1 MYTILVK
8 SVPSPNRYS
17 TRLKSNIPTNPQFIH
32 PIVAITKATLYNVC
46 INYSSFLLL
55 FCAKK
60 TNLFIIHCFLFN
72 IIYQKEHGGEIMK
85 KRFLFLL
92 IFGLFVLGG
101 CGKVSEKDIIKEFE
115 KKIRNADSY
124 YLEGTLDIVNN
135 EDIYT
140 YDVKVSYAKKDNYK
154 VELVNT
160 VNNHQQ
166 IILRNSDGV
175 YVVTPRINKSF
186 KFQSDWPYNNSQV
199 YLLGPILDDINSDD
213 ERVFEEVSDGQKVTV
228 AANYPNNPKL
238 VKQEILFDKDSNIK
252 KVTVIDKDGNAQ
264 ITMNFDKIDLN
275 SKFKDN
281 YFDLKNIFDIK
292 EDDTN
297 NDKDIP
303 NNQNNSNNNDNTT
316 NTETETKQTSSIE
329 DVIYPMYLP
338 VNTYLSNSEKV
349 NKDNGERLILTFDG
363 DNPFMLI
370 EETLSYEESHLIVPT
385 YGELELMASTVA
397 IVNDNSVNWI
407 DNNME
412 YYVVSDK
419 LSKSELL
426 EIARSISVLPVSKQ

>member
-1 MYTILVK
+1 
-8 SVPSPNRYS
+8 
-17 TRLKSNIPTNPQFIH
+17 
-32 PIVAITKATLYNVC
+32 
-46 INYSSFLLL
+46 
-55 FCAKK
+55 
-60 TNLFIIHCFLFN
+60 
-72 IIYQKEHGGEIMK
+72 MK
-85 KRFLFLL
+85 KKILFLL
-92 IFGLFVLGG
+92 IVGLFVLGG
-101 CGKVSEKDIIKEFE
+101 CGKVSEKDIIKEFSKKVE
-115 KKIRNADSY
+115 KSDSY

-140 YDVKVSYAKKDNYK
+140 YDVKVSYARKDNYK

-160 VNNHQQ
+160 INNHEQ

-199 YLLGPILDDINSDD
+199 YLLGPILEDINGDE
-213 ERVFEEVSDGQKVTV
+213 ERVFEETKDGYKVSVS
-228 AANYPNNPKL
+228 ANYPNNIKL
-238 VKQEILFDKDSNIK
+238 VKQEIIFDKNSNIK

-264 ITMNFDKIDLN
+264 ITMNFDKIDLD
-275 SKFKDN
+275 SKFNNDHFN
-281 YFDLKNIFDIK
+281 LKNIIDIK
-292 EDDTN
+292 EENADN
-297 NDKDIP
+297 KD
-303 NNQNNSNNNDNTT
+303 NSNKDVNT
-316 NTETETKQTSSIE
+316 NTETKQTSSID

-338 VNTYLSNSEKV
+338 VNTYLTNSEKV
-349 NKDNGERLILTFDG
+349 NKNDGERLILTFDG

-370 EETLSYEESHLIVPT
+370 EETLSYEEEHLIVPT

-397 IVNDNSVNWI
+397 IVNENSVNWI

-426 EIARSISVLPVSKQ
+426 EIARSISVLPVSK